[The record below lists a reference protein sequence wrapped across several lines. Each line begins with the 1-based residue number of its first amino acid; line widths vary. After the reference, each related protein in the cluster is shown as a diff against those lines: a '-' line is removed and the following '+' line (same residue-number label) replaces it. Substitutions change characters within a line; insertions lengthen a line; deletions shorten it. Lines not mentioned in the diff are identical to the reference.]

1 MRTDGMGPPL
11 VAMPWEQDDPEPIS
25 RPATAEHSAV
35 QPDDEHRDE
44 PLPPPSEPMAV
55 ARAIVAA
62 LYANDARLLL
72 RSRSG
77 DFYRW
82 DGRCW
87 PEAESRGIR
96 GAVYAFLEHATYANK
111 DGIPVPWGAD
121 PTQGG

>member
-1 MRTDGMGPPL
+1 MTDL
-11 VAMPWEQDDPEPIS
+11 
-25 RPATAEHSAV
+25 AEHG
-35 QPDDEHRDE
+35 DE
-44 PLPPPSEPMAV
+44 PLPPPNEPMAV

-62 LYANDARLLL
+62 LYADDARLLL

-111 DGIPVPWGAD
+111 DGIPVPWA
-121 PTQGG
+121 PTRRKVDDVLDALRAVVHLDVVV